1 MSQITKK
8 TDRRIVRSKLALRE
22 ALLALM
28 SQKPFTSISIT
39 EIVEFAN
46 YNRGTFYANYESKED
61 LLDDMIDNLTE
72 QLLQSFRAPYEH
84 VDVFRIQ
91 ELPAKSVMIFDHF
104 YQNSAIYTTLMRSD
118 VLPKL
123 KEKMLHALIKIT
135 QEELSYPDQDDEIDQ
150 ELMSI
155 YSIHA
160 LLGLIFHW
168 IESEFKYSPSY
179 MQDQL
184 IKLINWRPT
193 SAKTVVKSSRDG

>member
-1 MSQITKK
+1 MSEITKK
-8 TDRRIVRSKLALRE
+8 TDRRIVRSKIALRE
-22 ALLALM
+22 SLLALM
-28 SQKPFTSISIT
+28 SQKPFASISIT

-61 LLDDMIDNLTE
+61 LLDDIISQLTD

-84 VDVFRIQ
+84 VEVFRIQ

-104 YQNSAIYTTLMRSD
+104 HQNSSIYTTLMKSE

-123 KEKMLHALIKIT
+123 KEKMFNALKKIT
-135 QEELSYPDQDDEIDQ
+135 QEELFYPDQDNEIDQ
-150 ELMSI
+150 ELLSI

-184 IKLINWRPT
+184 IKMINWRPT
-193 SAKTVVKSSRDG
+193 SAKTVVRNSHD

>member
-1 MSQITKK
+1 MSEITKK
-8 TDRRIVRSKLALRE
+8 TDRRIVRSKIALRE
-22 ALLALM
+22 SLLALM

-61 LLDDMIDNLTE
+61 LLDDIISQLTD

-84 VDVFRIQ
+84 VEVFRIQ

-104 YQNSAIYTTLMRSD
+104 YQNSSIYTTLMKSE

-123 KEKMLHALIKIT
+123 KEKMFNALKKIT
-135 QEELSYPDQDDEIDQ
+135 QEELFYPDQDNEIDQ
-150 ELMSI
+150 ELLSI

-184 IKLINWRPT
+184 IKMINWRPT
-193 SAKTVVKSSRDG
+193 SAKTVVRSTHD

>member
-1 MSQITKK
+1 MSEITKK
-8 TDRRIVRSKLALRE
+8 TDRRIVRSKIALRE

-61 LLDDMIDNLTE
+61 LLDDIIANLTE

-84 VDVFRIQ
+84 VEIFRIQ

-104 YQNSAIYTTLMRSD
+104 FQNSTIYTTLMKSD

-123 KEKMLHALIKIT
+123 KETMFSALKKIT
-135 QEELSYPDQDDEIDQ
+135 QEELFYPDQDNEIDQ
-150 ELMSI
+150 ELLSI
-155 YSIHA
+155 YSLHA

-193 SAKTVVKSSRDG
+193 SAKTIVRSSHD

>member
-1 MSQITKK
+1 MSEITRK
-8 TDRRIVRSKLALRE
+8 TDRRIVRSKIALRE

-28 SQKPFTSISIT
+28 SQKPFMSISIT

-61 LLDDMIDNLTE
+61 LLDEIISNLTG

-84 VDVFRIQ
+84 VETFRIQ

-104 YQNSAIYTTLMRSD
+104 YQNSSIYTTLMRSD
-118 VLPKL
+118 VLSKL
-123 KEKMLHALIKIT
+123 KETMFSALKKIT
-135 QEELSYPDQDDEIDQ
+135 QEELVYPDQDKEIDQ
-150 ELMSI
+150 ELLSI

-184 IKLINWRPT
+184 IKLINWRPA
-193 SAKTVVKSSRDG
+193 SAKTVVRSSHD

>member
-1 MSQITKK
+1 MSEITKK
-8 TDRRIVRSKLALRE
+8 TDRRIVRSKIALRE
-22 ALLALM
+22 SLLALM

-61 LLDDMIDNLTE
+61 LLDDIISNLTG

-84 VDVFRIQ
+84 VEVFRIQ

-104 YQNSAIYTTLMRSD
+104 FQNSAIYTTLMKSD

-123 KEKMLHALIKIT
+123 KETMFSALKKIT
-135 QEELSYPDQDDEIDQ
+135 QEELFYPDQDNEIDQ
-150 ELMSI
+150 ELLSI

-193 SAKTVVKSSRDG
+193 SAKTVVRSSHD

>member
-1 MSQITKK
+1 MPEITKK
-8 TDRRIVRSKLALRE
+8 TDRRIVRSKIALRE

-61 LLDDMIDNLTE
+61 LLDDIIANLTE

-84 VDVFRIQ
+84 VEIFRIQ

-104 YQNSAIYTTLMRSD
+104 FQNSTIYTTLMKSD

-123 KEKMLHALIKIT
+123 KETMFSALKKIT
-135 QEELSYPDQDDEIDQ
+135 QEELFYPDQDNEIDQ
-150 ELMSI
+150 ELLSI
-155 YSIHA
+155 YSLHA

-193 SAKTVVKSSRDG
+193 SAKTVVRNSYD

>member
-1 MSQITKK
+1 MSEITKK
-8 TDRRIVRSKLALRE
+8 TDRRIVRSKIALRE

-61 LLDDMIDNLTE
+61 LLDDIIANLTG

-84 VDVFRIQ
+84 VEIFRIQ

-104 YQNSAIYTTLMRSD
+104 FQNSSIYTTLMKSE

-123 KEKMLHALIKIT
+123 KENMFSALKKIT
-135 QEELSYPDQDDEIDQ
+135 QEELFYPDQDNEIDQ
-150 ELMSI
+150 ELLSI
-155 YSIHA
+155 YSLHA

-193 SAKTVVKSSRDG
+193 SAKTVVKSSHD

>member
-1 MSQITKK
+1 MSEITKK
-8 TDRRIVRSKLALRE
+8 TDRRIVRSKIALRE

-61 LLDDMIDNLTE
+61 LLDDIIANLTE

-84 VDVFRIQ
+84 VEVFRIQ

-104 YQNSAIYTTLMRSD
+104 FQNSSIYTTLMKSE

-123 KEKMLHALIKIT
+123 KETMFSALKKIT
-135 QEELSYPDQDDEIDQ
+135 QEELIYPDQDKEIDH
-150 ELMSI
+150 ELLSI

-184 IKLINWRPT
+184 IRLINWRPA
-193 SAKTVVKSSRDG
+193 SAKTVVRSSHD